1 MRASDMRA
9 SETPLL
15 KYLDGTK
22 QFTVPIFQRRYSWN
36 KAECDQL
43 WEDILGVGQK
53 EETPSHFF
61 GSIVS
66 TVSTEDGNPRV
77 PSIRVIDGQQR
88 LATLALLLSALGRTI
103 ERRNVEIGIDRSQL
117 EGYYLFN
124 ERESGE
130 LRYKQLL
137 TQHDRQTFIELL
149 EEGEAEDRHSRL
161 VLNYQFFERELK
173 DADLQTVY
181 KGIQRLLIV
190 DISLDSRSGNPQ
202 QIFESL
208 NSTGRPLREADKI
221 RNYVIMEQEPHL
233 QDRLYENYWYPMEQS
248 FGTLYDKRFDL
259 FIRDY
264 LTLKTGQFLKK
275 GDVYKTFKKY
285 VTCQTE
291 LVSLEEV
298 IKEIVDYSK
307 HYLHIILPWKWETD
321 PELLACLRDIYTLKA
336 EVVFPVLLHFYEGY
350 TQEQIKKADVI
361 ESFRLI
367 ESYIFRRVI
376 CGVPT
381 ASMNRNFASIAGR
394 LSSKYDDPKVLSDSF
409 SFMRGTHRFPSDGEF
424 KREFLIKDV
433 YSLRNCKYLLGKLEN
448 YGREQPI
455 HDVDNYTIEH
465 VMPHELSREWR
476 AELGDNYGE
485 VHETYLHTIGNLTL
499 TGHNAELSNRPFKE
513 KQEIYGDFHHRQLQL
528 NASLREVERWNET
541 AIENR
546 AKMFL
551 EMALKIWSDHG
562 VDRKGQQ
569 EQGQGWTLVD
579 NKGHP
584 TRLQVTM
591 PDGETIDH
599 RSAIQTFCEVIERL
613 GIDQVSSVY
622 PDLISSV
629 QSSRHGY
636 KVGQY
641 YIKDQTN
648 TEAKKRMLDTIAI
661 GLRKP
666 LKISIV
672 EK

>member
-1 MRASDMRA
+1 MRA
-9 SETPLL
+9 SEIPLL
-15 KYLDGTK
+15 KFLDGTK
-22 QFTVPIFQRRYSWN
+22 QFTVPIFQRRYSWD
-36 KAECDQL
+36 KDECDQL
-43 WEDILGVGQK
+43 WEDILSVGQK
-53 EETPSHFF
+53 EEPPDHFF

-66 TVSTEDGNPRV
+66 VSTEDGNPRV

-103 ERRNVEIGIDRSQL
+103 EKTNVEIGIDRRQL

-124 ERESGE
+124 ERESDE

-137 TQHDRQTFIELL
+137 TQHDRQAFIDLL
-149 EEGEAEDRHSRL
+149 KKGEADDTDSRL
-161 VLNYQFFERELK
+161 VTNYQFFEGKLK
-173 DADLQTVY
+173 SVDLQTVY

-208 NSTGRPLREADKI
+208 NSTGVPLNQADKI
-221 RNYVIMEQEPHL
+221 RNYVIMEQESRL
-233 QDRLYENYWYPMEQS
+233 QDRLYKNYWYPMEQS
-248 FGTLYDKRFDL
+248 FGALYDKRFEP

-264 LTLKTGQFLKK
+264 LTLKRGQFIKK
-275 GDVYKTFKKY
+275 GDVYKIFKTY
-285 VTCQTE
+285 VDAQTK

-298 IKEIVDYSK
+298 MKEIVNFSK
-307 HYLHIILPWKWETD
+307 HYLHITLPWKWETD
-321 PELLACLRDIYTLKA
+321 PELCACLRDIHTLKA

-350 TQEQIKKADVI
+350 TQGRIEKVDMI

-367 ESYIFRRVI
+367 ESYIFRRAI
-376 CGVPT
+376 CGLRT
-381 ASMNRNFASIAGR
+381 AGMNRNFASIAGK

-409 SFMRGTHRFPSDGEF
+409 SYMNGTHRFPSDDEF

-433 YSLRNCKYLLGKLEN
+433 YSLRNCQYLLGKLEN
-448 YGREQPI
+448 YRREQPI
-455 HDVDNYTIEH
+455 NPDNYTIEH
-465 VMPHELSREWR
+465 VMPQELSREWQ
-476 AELGDNYGE
+476 AELGADWRYT
-485 VHETYLHTIGNLTL
+485 HDRYLHTIGNLTL

-513 KQEIYGDFHHRQLQL
+513 KQEIYGNFHHRQLRL

-546 AKMFL
+546 AKML
-551 EMALKIWSDHG
+551 SEKALKIWSDHG
-562 VDRKGQQ
+562 VDRKK
-569 EQGQGWTLVD
+569 QGWALVGD
-579 NKGHP
+579 KKPP

-591 PDGETIDH
+591 PDGETINH
-599 RSAIQTFCEVIERL
+599 HSAIQTFSEVIGRI

-629 QSSRHGY
+629 QSSKHGY

-648 TEAKKRMLDTIAI
+648 TEAKKRMLENIAT

>member
-1 MRASDMRA
+1 MRASD
-9 SETPLL
+9 TLLL
-15 KYLDGTK
+15 KFLDGTK
-22 QFTVPIFQRRYSWN
+22 QITVPIFQRRYSWGDKDQCN
-36 KAECDQL
+36 QL
-43 WEDILGVGQK
+43 WEDILSVGQN

-66 TVSTEDGNPRV
+66 SVSTEDGNLRV
-77 PSIRVIDGQQR
+77 PNIRVIDGQQR
-88 LATLALLLSALGRTI
+88 LATVSLLLSALGRAI

-208 NSTGRPLREADKI
+208 NSTGRRLTEADLI
-221 RNYVIMEQEPHL
+221 RNYVLMDKEPHI

-248 FGTLYDKRFDL
+248 FGILFGERFDL

-321 PELLACLRDIYTLKA
+321 PELLACLRDIHTLKA

-381 ASMNRNFASIAGR
+381 ASMNKNFASIAGR

-409 SFMRGTHRFPSDGEF
+409 SFMHGTHRFPSDDEF

-448 YGREQPI
+448 YRREQPI
-455 HDVDNYTIEH
+455 QLDNYTIEH
-465 VMPHELSREWR
+465 VMPQELSREWR
-476 AELGDNYGE
+476 AELGDNYE
-485 VHETYLHTIGNLTL
+485 AICETYLHTIGNLTL

-513 KQEIYGDFHHRQLQL
+513 KQENYGDFHHRQLHL
-528 NASLREVERWNET
+528 NASLCEVERWNET
-541 AIENR
+541 AIEDR
-546 AKMFL
+546 AKMLL
-551 EMALKIWSDHG
+551 EKALKIWSDHG

-569 EQGQGWTLVD
+569 EQGQSSTLGD
-579 NKGHP
+579 DRRHS

-591 PDGETIDH
+591 PDGETINH
-599 RSAIQTFCEVIERL
+599 HSAIQTFCEVIERL
-613 GIDQVSSVY
+613 GIDQVNSVY

-629 QSSRHGY
+629 QSSLHGY

-661 GLRKP
+661 RLRKP

>member
-1 MRASDMRA
+1 MS
-9 SETPLL
+9 
-15 KYLDGTK
+15 
-22 QFTVPIFQRRYSWN
+22 
-36 KAECDQL
+36 
-43 WEDILGVGQK
+43 VGQN
-53 EETPSHFF
+53 EETPFHFF

-77 PSIRVIDGQQR
+77 PNIRIIDGQQR
-88 LATLALLLSALGRTI
+88 LATLALLLSALGRAI
-103 ERRNVEIGIDRSQL
+103 EERNVEIGIDRSQL

-130 LRYKQLL
+130 LCYKQLL
-137 TQHDRQTFIELL
+137 TQHDKQTFIDLL
-149 EEGEAEDRHSRL
+149 EKGEAEDTNSRL

-173 DADLQTVY
+173 SVDLQTVY
-181 KGIQRLLIV
+181 NGIQKLQIV
-190 DISLDSRSGNPQ
+190 DILLDSRSDSAQ

-208 NSTGRPLREADKI
+208 NSTGVRLTEADKI

-248 FGTLYDKRFDL
+248 FGIHYDKRFGP

-275 GDVYKTFKKY
+275 EDVYKTFKKY
-285 VTCQTE
+285 AADQTR
-291 LVSLEEV
+291 LVPLEEV
-298 IKEIVDYSK
+298 VKEIVDYSK

-321 PELLACLRDIYTLKA
+321 PELSACLRDIHTLKA

-350 TQEQIKKADVI
+350 TQKEIKKADVI
-361 ESFRLI
+361 KSFRLI

-381 ASMNRNFASIAGR
+381 ASMNRIFASIAGK
-394 LSSKYDDPKVLSDSF
+394 LSSKYDDPKVLSESF
-409 SFMRGTHRFPSDGEF
+409 SFMQGTHRFPSEDEF
-424 KREFLIKDV
+424 KRGFLIKDV

-448 YGREQPI
+448 YGCEQPI
-455 HDVDNYTIEH
+455 HPDNYTIEH
-465 VMPHELSREWR
+465 VMPQELSREWR
-476 AELGDNYGE
+476 GELGDNYGE

-528 NASLREVERWNET
+528 NASLCEVERWNET
-541 AIENR
+541 AIEDR
-546 AKMFL
+546 AKMLL
-551 EMALKIWSDHG
+551 EKALKIWSEHG
-562 VDRKGQQ
+562 VDREGQQ
-569 EQGQGWTLVD
+569 EQGQSLTLGA
-579 NKGHP
+579 NKRPP

-591 PDGETIDH
+591 PDRETINH
-599 RSAIQTFCEVIERL
+599 HSAIQTFSEVIERL

-629 QSSRHGY
+629 QSSLHGY

-641 YIKDQTN
+641 YIKHQTS
-648 TEAKKRMLDTIAI
+648 TEDKKRMLDTIASR
-661 GLRKP
+661 LRKP